1 MTTQTELKPTAAEYT
16 WAHNEAIAMTGV
28 DPKSLPKPIK
38 QRMTTFS
45 MWAAKY
51 NKKPDEKLLQRMVEF
66 SAKIADEITNYS
78 EKDLPDAESADAKPA
93 APEQNQPSAP
103 VNIAGLKDSESNSDV
118 KDAIMAHISKEGR
131 IYYTDL
137 RKIMNQRDLD
147 DRIQVGGLSLTR
159 SLAFYYP
166 D

>member
-1 MTTQTELKPTAAEYT
+1 
-16 WAHNEAIAMTGV
+16 
-28 DPKSLPKPIK
+28 
-38 QRMTTFS
+38 
-45 MWAAKY
+45 
-51 NKKPDEKLLQRMVEF
+51 MVEF

-78 EKDLPDAESADAKPA
+78 EKDLPDAESADTKPA

-159 SLAFYYP
+159 CLAFYYP
-166 D
+166 DECDLHKGMPFYCTILEVKTDHDKVAELVFKAYDILNGEMPDSGYNCEFCRWTDETSQLS